1 MPCHLCISCKD
12 NDVGRGECSV
22 AIHLEMEWKKK
33 NCILFNTPIHLS
45 LHMQTAWVAI
55 IKSFGQ

>member
-1 MPCHLCISCKD
+1 MTLGAVSAAWPYTPEI
-12 NDVGRGECSV
+12 NG
-22 AIHLEMEWKKK
+22 KKRK
-33 NCILFNTPIHLS
+33 LHVRHCVLFDTPIHLS